1 MRTLKQTQLKFDIP
15 DEKSV
20 FYVLFYPSLLLVSY
34 IRTRKR
40 CESSSVIVNRPN
52 SISDLA
58 LLIKLRSH
66 TTTTYIYIYK
76 FLYIYIFVHQPIV
89 LPEFSVSVYPSIRP
103 QKLLVTIAWRVS
115 SQSLSL
121 SLNRWV
127 FLSIRKMKIFGNICQ
142 KCFVSRDHKTI
153 AIFLMIELWF
163 WYWNWML

>member
-66 TTTTYIYIYK
+66 TTTTYIYIY
-76 FLYIYIFVHQPIV
+76 IFVHQPIV

-121 SLNRWV
+121 SLNKKNEN
-127 FLSIRKMKIFGNICQ
+127 IRKHLPKVFCKSWSQNCCYLFVDWVVIF
-142 KCFVSRDHKTI
+142 KK
-153 AIFLMIELWF
+153 
-163 WYWNWML
+163 